1 MHLLGASCDQLVHRL
16 LAPLAPPGLGLGGSL
31 GGNLPRRPRR
41 LSPVRSPAG
50 SAAPAPVL
58 VLLFAAPLA
67 VNLIHLGGGRCLW
80 CQNRHEAHSRCGC
93 ARHHRSRHQLRDHL
107 LLRAG
112 CSSLLLLLHPDGL
125 LLLKLLDQLL
135 LGELK
140 VLSLLLLLLRL
151 LVLSRLGCRLP
162 LKNGQLDRSLN

>member
-1 MHLLGASCDQLVHRL
+1 
-16 LAPLAPPGLGLGGSL
+16 
-31 GGNLPRRPRR
+31 
-41 LSPVRSPAG
+41 
-50 SAAPAPVL
+50 
-58 VLLFAAPLA
+58 
-67 VNLIHLGGGRCLW
+67 
-80 CQNRHEAHSRCGC
+80 
-93 ARHHRSRHQLRDHL
+93 
-107 LLRAG
+107 
-112 CSSLLLLLHPDGL
+112 LLLLLHPDGL